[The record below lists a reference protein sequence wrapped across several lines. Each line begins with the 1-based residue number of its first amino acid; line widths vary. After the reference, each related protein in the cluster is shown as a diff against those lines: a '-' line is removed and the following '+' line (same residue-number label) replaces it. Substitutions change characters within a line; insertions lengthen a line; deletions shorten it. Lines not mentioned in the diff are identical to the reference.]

1 MNRFKALLAF
11 LGLAAGVAVA
21 QVPPTQVQVQA
32 RPDIASLLGLDAWRA
47 AQVNALLES
56 AHEKARYA
64 LEQIGPPKDD
74 ATRATM
80 RAALEA
86 IRADTDTKLAAML
99 TPEQMARL
107 HAALPAPSPRLEP
120 MNFRKG

>member
-1 MNRFKALLAF
+1 MNRFKALFALF
-11 LGLAAGVAVA
+11 GLAAGVAVA
-21 QVPPTQVQVQA
+21 QVPATPVQSQA
-32 RPDIASLLGLDAWRA
+32 RADIGALLGLDAWKA

-64 LEQIGPPKDD
+64 HEQIGTPKDD

-80 RAALEA
+80 RAALDA

-99 TPEQMARL
+99 TPDQMARL
-107 HAALPAPSPRLEP
+107 RAALPAPSPRLQL